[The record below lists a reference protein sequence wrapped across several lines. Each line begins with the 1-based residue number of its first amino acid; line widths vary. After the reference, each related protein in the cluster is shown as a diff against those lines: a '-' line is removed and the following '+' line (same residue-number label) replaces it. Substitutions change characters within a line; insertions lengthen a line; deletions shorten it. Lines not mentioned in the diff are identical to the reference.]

1 MLIRV
6 EAARP
11 LEVRMKRTSLTHP
24 LQIAVVAAGR
34 EFGRVR
40 ARPFRCSRRKSAEV
54 AIKKG
59 RWCISMPTAQFM
71 EKLDVLARRSCACS
85 CEIAV
90 SASILRRSAPEP
102 PIRCERLGV
111 AEARQGVERATFG
124 AERSAQILSG
134 RSNSAPV
141 EFLSRTYMQV
151 RGRVAALRVY
161 ATNGGRLNDQYSQE
175 NSNWS
180 GYGRNTRIGSSDT
193 LPGSSRSPLRLPSQ
207 RLCQR
212 SGRR

>member
-1 MLIRV
+1 V
-6 EAARP
+6 
-11 LEVRMKRTSLTHP
+11 T
-24 LQIAVVAAGR
+24 
-34 EFGRVR
+34 
-40 ARPFRCSRRKSAEV
+40 
-54 AIKKG
+54 
-59 RWCISMPTAQFM
+59 
-71 EKLDVLARRSCACS
+71 LDVLARRSYACS

-90 SASILRRSAPEP
+90 SASILRRLAPEP

-141 EFLSRTYMQV
+141 AFLSRTYMQE

-175 NSNWS
+175 NSN
-180 GYGRNTRIGSSDT
+180 
-193 LPGSSRSPLRLPSQ
+193 
-207 RLCQR
+207 
-212 SGRR
+212 